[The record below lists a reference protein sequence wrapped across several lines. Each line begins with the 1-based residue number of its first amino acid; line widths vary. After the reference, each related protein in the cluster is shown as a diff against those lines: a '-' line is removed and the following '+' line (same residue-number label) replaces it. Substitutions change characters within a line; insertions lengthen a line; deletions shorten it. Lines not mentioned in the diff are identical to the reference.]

1 MSDSTQ
7 IVHDGIAV
15 IGMAGRFPGAANV
28 NEFWGNLKDG
38 VESITFFSDEEL
50 SAAGVSST
58 LLDNPDYVKAGAILQ
73 DIELFDAS
81 FFGFTPREAE
91 ITDPQ
96 HRLFLECSWEA
107 LESSGY
113 DPDTYHGLIGLYA
126 GQSSNGYFYNL
137 DANPEIIESLGSLQ
151 VIIGNDKD
159 HLATSVSYR
168 LNLRGPSLTVQ
179 TSCSTSLV
187 AVHLA
192 CQSLLNYGCDMAI
205 AGGVSIKVPH
215 KKGYLYQ
222 KGSINSPDGHCRAFD
237 AAAQGVIA
245 GNGVGV
251 VILKRLEDALAEGDA
266 IHAVIKGT
274 AINNDGSAKVGYT
287 APGLDGQAEVIAMA
301 QAAAE
306 VEPDSITY
314 VEAHGTG
321 TALGDPI
328 EVAALTQVWRAST
341 GGDARCAIGSVKTN
355 IGHLDAAAGAAG
367 LIKTVLSLRHAMIP
381 PSLHFQHPNPDID
394 FANGPFFVNAQLRPW
409 VTNDG
414 QPRRAGVSSF
424 GMGGTNAHVV
434 IEQAPDIE
442 PPRDVRP
449 LHLITLS
456 AKSDTALEKMST
468 NLAQHLEL
476 NPALNLHDVAY
487 TLQAGRKAFKHRRAF
502 VCRDA
507 ADAVNILRTADQRRL
522 STRLAGHQN
531 RPVVFMFAGQ
541 GSQRINMA
549 RELYEVERVFSGQV
563 DICAELLIP
572 QLGFDLRD
580 VLYPTEAKA
589 AEATQQINQTSLAQP
604 TLFVIEYALAKLWM
618 SWGVNPHAMFGHS
631 IGEYVAACLADVLTL
646 EEALKIVAFRSQV
659 VQQLPVGSMLAV
671 ALPEE
676 ELKPLLGTDLSIAA
690 INGPRE
696 FVVSGQTELVNEL
709 ETRLSEQG
717 VATSRLR
724 TSHAFHSAMM
734 SPILET
740 FRVEMQKIDLQPP
753 MIPYLSNVT
762 GTWIT
767 AGEATDPS
775 YWVSHLRQTVRFYDA
790 VKELAQKPDWV
801 LLELGPAQTLTNIV
815 KQHRGASEQ
824 VVLSTLPQSGSS
836 WGEYEHLLRSSG
848 ELWLSSVSIDW
859 TRMYDGWRKQRVP
872 LPTYPFE
879 RKKHWLALTN
889 SAAPG
894 SSFTANEKKTD
905 IADWFY
911 VPSWQRSVA
920 MAPLSLDELRKHK
933 STWLLFADTTNLTA
947 RLRARLEEGGQEVVI
962 VVEGEQFGP
971 VGPRTYTLNP
981 GERSHYVELIKDL
994 RERELFPQQVFHLWG
1009 ITQPGATAD
1018 LCAASFE
1025 QSQATGFYSL
1035 LFLAQTIGSR
1045 KVPEP
1050 IHIAVVTNEL
1060 QEVTGD
1066 EVLNPMKATSLG
1078 ACRVLAQE
1086 YPNLDSRSIDIVLP
1100 PIGTSQEARLIDAL
1114 IEESR
1119 TRPTGRTVAYRG
1131 AHRWVQSFSAA
1142 RLEPPV
1148 NESVRLRDG
1157 GVYLIT
1163 NGLSELGLA
1172 IAEYLFSACRARLIF
1187 TTPTVF
1193 PTRDQWNNW
1202 LAGYDEQDETRRAFE
1217 QLIELEKS
1225 GAEIAIFNATTAGF
1239 AEFQRA
1245 VEMEIERFS
1254 GINGL
1259 IHAEDSLSGGLIEL
1273 KTSAMTDAVLAPK
1286 VEGVLA
1292 LDALF
1297 SKAPLDFIVLFSSV
1311 IGSTGG
1317 TGLVEYCAAN
1327 AFLDA
1332 FARYK
1337 TLNSDTPAVAIDW
1350 DILHWDTRPES
1361 LAPDIPQV
1369 RTQIRTLR
1377 DKFGIRLEDALE
1389 AFTRVIASNHSQ
1401 VVASMRDFAT
1411 IFAQQDAAKST
1422 GLMEQLGEL
1431 RLAERESQHL
1441 KGEVEHEAPRND
1453 TERQMVE
1460 IWQRIFGIE
1469 RLGINESFFDI
1480 GGNSLLGIQL
1490 ISHIRDGFGLDI
1502 PINSLFDSPTIAG
1515 LSNLIIETQLQEQF
1529 GDLDKLLDSIEGLS
1543 PQEVSERLHKE
1554 LEAGV
1559 PEVANE

>member
-1 MSDSTQ
+1 MSYSAHMA
-7 IVHDGIAV
+7 HDGIAI

-28 NEFWGNLKDG
+28 DEFWENLKNG
-38 VESITFFSDEEL
+38 VESITLFSDEEL
-50 SAAGVSST
+50 SAEGVSST

-113 DPDTYHGLIGLYA
+113 DPETYHGLIGMYA

-137 DANPEIIESLGSLQ
+137 GSHPEIIESLGPLQ

-159 HLATSVSYR
+159 HLATSVSYK
-168 LNLRGPSLTVQ
+168 LNLKGPSLTVQ

-192 CQSLLNYGCDMAI
+192 CESLLNYRCDMAL
-205 AGGVSIKVPH
+205 AGGVSVKVPH

-237 AAAQGVIA
+237 ADAQGVIG

-251 VILKRLEDALAEGDA
+251 VFLKRLEDALAEGDA
-266 IHAVIKGT
+266 IHAVVKGS

-287 APGLDGQAEVIAMA
+287 APGLDGQADVIAMA

-328 EVAALTQVWRAST
+328 EIAALTQVWRAST
-341 GGDARCAIGSVKTN
+341 DGAALCAIGSVKTN
-355 IGHLDAAAGAAG
+355 IGHLDTAAGAAG

-381 PSLHFQHPNPDID
+381 PSLHFQRPNPDID

-409 VTNDG
+409 VVSDG

-424 GMGGTNAHVV
+424 GMGGTNAH
-434 IEQAPDIE
+434 IILEQAPATE
-442 PPRDVRP
+442 PPRDIRQ

-487 TLQAGRKAFKHRRAF
+487 TLQAGRKAFEHRRAF

-507 ADAVNILRTADQRRL
+507 ADAVNMLRSGDQRRL
-522 STRLAGHQN
+522 ATRLADHQN

-549 RELYEVERVFSGQV
+549 RELYEVERAFSEQV
-563 DICAELLIP
+563 DLCAELLIP
-572 QLGFDLRD
+572 HLGLDLREI
-580 VLYPTEAKA
+580 LYPTEAKA
-589 AEATQQINQTSLAQP
+589 EEATQQINQTSLAQP
-604 TLFVIEYALAKLWM
+604 TLFVIGYALAKLWM
-618 SWGVNPHAMFGHS
+618 AWGVKPHAMFGHS

-646 EEALKIVAFRSQV
+646 EEALKMVALRSQM

-671 ALPEE
+671 ALTEA

-690 INGPRE
+690 INGPRDY
-696 FVVSGQTELVNEL
+696 VLSGQTELVNEL

-740 FRVEMQKIDLQPP
+740 FRVEVQKIDLQPP
-753 MIPYLSNVT
+753 RIPYLSNVT

-775 YWVSHLRQTVRFYDA
+775 YWVSHLRQAVRFYDA

-836 WGEYEHLLRSSG
+836 LGEYEHLLRISG
-848 ELWLSSVSIDW
+848 ELWLSGISIAW
-859 TRMYDGWRKQRVP
+859 TRMYDGWRKQRVT

-879 RKKHWLALTN
+879 RKTHWLALAT
-889 SAAPG
+889 STAPD
-894 SSFTANEKKTD
+894 SSFTSNEKKTD

-911 VPSWQRSVA
+911 VPSWNRSVA
-920 MAPLSLDELRKHK
+920 QAPLSLVELRKHK
-933 STWLLFADTTNLTA
+933 SIWLLFADTTNLTA
-947 RLRARLEEGGQEVVI
+947 RLRARLEEGGQEVVT
-962 VVEGEQFGP
+962 VVEGERFGP
-971 VGPRTYTLNP
+971 AGPRAYTLNP
-981 GERSHYVELIKDL
+981 GERSHYVELLKDL
-994 RERELFPQQVFHLWG
+994 RERELFPHQVFHLWG
-1009 ITQPGATAD
+1009 ITQPSATAD
-1018 LCAASFE
+1018 LGIASLE
-1025 QSQATGFYSL
+1025 QSQAAGFYSL
-1035 LFLAQTIGSR
+1035 LFLAQALGSG
-1045 KVPEP
+1045 KVPES
-1050 IHIAVVTNEL
+1050 IHIAVVSNEL

-1066 EVLNPMKATSLG
+1066 ELLNPMKATSLG

-1086 YPNLDSRSIDIVLP
+1086 YPNLDSRSIDIILP
-1100 PIGTSQEARLIDAL
+1100 AIGTSQEARLIDAL
-1114 IEESR
+1114 IEESQSK
-1119 TRPTGRTVAYRG
+1119 PKGRTVAYRG
-1131 AHRWVQSFSAA
+1131 AHRWVQSFSSA
-1142 RLEPPV
+1142 RLERPV
-1148 NESVRLRDG
+1148 NESGRLREG

-1187 TTPTVF
+1187 TTPTAF
-1193 PTRDQWNNW
+1193 PARVQWPNW
-1202 LAGYDEQDETRRAFE
+1202 LAGHDEQDETRRGFE
-1217 QLIELEKS
+1217 KLIKLEKS
-1225 GAEIAIFNATTAGF
+1225 GAEIAIFHATTGGF
-1239 AEFQRA
+1239 PEFQRA
-1245 VEMEIERFS
+1245 VEMGIERFS

-1259 IHAEDSLSGGLIEL
+1259 IHAEDILSGGLIEL
-1273 KTSAMTDAVLAPK
+1273 KTSAMADALLTPK

-1311 IGSTGG
+1311 IGSAGG

-1332 FARYK
+1332 FAHYK
-1337 TLNSDTPAVAIDW
+1337 ALISDTPTVAIDW
-1350 DILHWDTRPES
+1350 DILHWDSRPES

-1369 RTQIRTLR
+1369 QTQIRTLR

-1401 VVASMRDFAT
+1401 VVVSMRDFAA

-1422 GLMEQLGEL
+1422 GLMEQLSKL
-1431 RLAERESQHL
+1431 RSTERASQHMQ
-1441 KGEVEHEAPRND
+1441 GDVEHEAPRNE

-1460 IWQRIFGIE
+1460 IWQKISGIE
-1469 RLGINESFFDI
+1469 RLGINENFFDI

-1490 ISHIRDGFGLDI
+1490 ISHIRDAFGLDI

-1515 LSNLIIETQLQEQF
+1515 LSNLIIENQLQEQF
-1529 GDLDKLLDSIEGLS
+1529 GDLDRLLDTIEGLS
-1543 PQEVSERLHKE
+1543 KQEVSERLRKE
-1554 LEAGV
+1554 LQASV
-1559 PEVANE
+1559 PGAAYE

>member
-1 MSDSTQ
+1 MSDS
-7 IVHDGIAV
+7 VHDGIAI

-28 NEFWGNLKDG
+28 DEFWENLKNG

-113 DPDTYHGLIGLYA
+113 DAQTYHGLIGLYA
-126 GQSSNGYFYNL
+126 GQSSNGYFHNL
-137 DANPEIIESLGSLQ
+137 DSHPEIVESLGSLP
-151 VIIGNDKD
+151 VVIGNDKD
-159 HLATSVSYR
+159 HLATSVSYK
-168 LNLRGPSLTVQ
+168 LNLKGPSLTVQ

-192 CQSLLNYGCDMAI
+192 CESLLNYRCDMAL

-237 AAAQGVIA
+237 ADAQGTIG

-251 VILKRLEDALAEGDA
+251 VILKRLEDALAEGDV
-266 IHAVIKGT
+266 IYAVVKGS

-287 APGLDGQAEVIAMA
+287 APGLDGQADVIAMA

-328 EVAALTQVWRAST
+328 EIAALTQVWRAST
-341 GGDARCAIGSVKTN
+341 GGAGQCAIGSVKTN

-381 PSLHFQHPNPDID
+381 PSLHFQRPNPDID
-394 FANGPFFVNAQLRPW
+394 FANGPFFVNDQLRPW
-409 VTNDG
+409 VMSDG

-424 GMGGTNAHVV
+424 GIGGTNAHV
-434 IEQAPDIE
+434 ILEQAPATE
-442 PPRDVRP
+442 PPSDVRP

-456 AKSDTALEKMST
+456 AKSDTALEQMST

-487 TLQAGRKAFKHRRAF
+487 TLQAGRKAFEHRRAF

-507 ADAVNILRTADQRRL
+507 ADAVSILRSVDQRRL
-522 STRLAGHQN
+522 AYHQN

-541 GSQRINMA
+541 GSQRLNMA
-549 RELYEVERVFSGQV
+549 RELYDVERIFREQV

-572 QLGFDLRD
+572 HLGLDLREL
-580 VLYPTEAKA
+580 LYPAEAKA
-589 AEATQQINQTSLAQP
+589 EAATQQINQTSLAQP

-618 SWGVNPHAMFGHS
+618 SWGVQPHAMFGHS
-631 IGEYVAACLADVLTL
+631 IGEYVAACLAGVMTL
-646 EEALKIVAFRSQV
+646 EEALQLVALRGRM
-659 VQQLPVGSMLAV
+659 VQQLPVGSMLSV
-671 ALPEE
+671 ALSEE
-676 ELKPLLGTDLSIAA
+676 ELMSLLGADLSIAA
-690 INGPRE
+690 INGPRDC
-696 FVVSGQTELVNEL
+696 VVSGQTELINEL
-709 ETRLSEQG
+709 ETRLSAQG
-717 VATSRLR
+717 VVTSRLR

-734 SPILET
+734 SPMLEQ
-740 FRVEMQKIDLQPP
+740 FRAEVQKIDLQPP
-753 MIPYLSNVT
+753 RIPYLSNVT

-767 AGEATDPS
+767 AAEATDPS
-775 YWVSHLRQTVRFYDA
+775 YWANHLRQAVRFYDA
-790 VKELAQKPDWV
+790 IKELAQKPDWV
-801 LLELGPAQTLTNIV
+801 LLELGPARTLTNIV

-836 WGEYEHLLRSSG
+836 LGEYEHLLRTSG
-848 ELWLSSVSIDW
+848 ELWLSGISIAW

-879 RKKHWLALTN
+879 RKTHWLAP
-889 SAAPG
+889 SAAPDV
-894 SSFTANEKKTD
+894 SLTANEKKTD

-911 VPSWQRSVA
+911 VPSWNRSVA
-920 MAPLSLDELRKHK
+920 LAPLSLVELRKHK
-933 STWLLFADTTNLTA
+933 STWLLLADTTNFTA
-947 RLRARLEEGGQEVVI
+947 RLRARLEEGGQEVVT
-962 VVEGEQFGP
+962 VVAGEQFGP
-971 VGPRTYTLNP
+971 AGPRAYTLNP
-981 GERSHYVELIKDL
+981 GERSHYVELFKDL
-994 RERELFPQQVFHLWG
+994 RERELFPHQVFHLWG
-1009 ITQPGATAD
+1009 ITQQ
-1018 LCAASFE
+1018 
-1025 QSQATGFYSL
+1025 QSEIDGFSSL
-1035 LFLAQTIGSR
+1035 LFLAQSLSR
-1045 KVPEP
+1045 ALEP
-1050 IHIAVVTNEL
+1050 IHIAVVSNEL

-1066 EVLNPMKATSLG
+1066 ELLNPLKATALG

-1086 YPNLDSRSIDIVLP
+1086 YPNLDSRSIDITLP
-1100 PIGTSQEARLIDAL
+1100 AGGTSQEARLIDAL
-1114 IEESR
+1114 IEESQS
-1119 TRPTGRTVAYRG
+1119 RPRGRTVAYRG
-1131 AHRWVQSFSAA
+1131 THRWIQSFSPA
-1142 RLEPPV
+1142 RLERRV
-1148 NESVRLRDG
+1148 DENRLREG

-1163 NGLSELGLA
+1163 NGLSELGVGV
-1172 IAEYLFSACRARLIF
+1172 AEYLFSTCGARLIL
-1187 TTPTVF
+1187 TT
-1193 PTRDQWNNW
+1193 
-1202 LAGYDEQDETRRAFE
+1202 QDETQAE
-1217 QLIELEKS
+1217 KLIELEKS
-1225 GAEIAIFNATTAGF
+1225 GAEIAIFNATTSDF
-1239 AEFQRA
+1239 TEFQRA
-1245 VEMEIERFS
+1245 VEMGIERF
-1254 GINGL
+1254 GEINGL
-1259 IHAEDSLSGGLIEL
+1259 IHAEDDLSGGLIEL
-1273 KTSAMTDAVLAPK
+1273 KTSTLIPK

-1311 IGSTGG
+1311 IGSAGG

-1332 FARYK
+1332 FAHYK
-1337 TLNSDTPAVAIDW
+1337 SHTSDTPTVAIDW
-1350 DILHWDTRPES
+1350 DILHWDSRPES

-1377 DKFGIRLEDALE
+1377 DKFGIRLEEALE

-1401 VVASMRDFAT
+1401 VVVSTRDFAA
-1411 IFAQQDAAKST
+1411 IFAQQDAAKAT
-1422 GLMEQLGEL
+1422 GLMEQLGKLRSTERTSDVEL
-1431 RLAERESQHL
+1431 
-1441 KGEVEHEAPRND
+1441 EAPRND

-1460 IWQRIFGIE
+1460 IWQKISGLE
-1469 RLGINESFFDI
+1469 RVGINENFFDI

-1490 ISHIRDGFGLDI
+1490 ISHIRDAFGLDI
-1502 PINSLFDSPTIAG
+1502 PIDSLFNSPTIAG
-1515 LSNLIIETQLQEQF
+1515 LSNLIIETQLQEF
-1529 GDLDKLLDSIEGLS
+1529 GDLDSLLDTIEGLS
-1543 PQEVSERLHKE
+1543 KEEVSERLRQE
-1554 LEAGV
+1554 LEGGV
-1559 PEVANE
+1559 QGAAYE